1 MAAVIIRKKDVE
13 QFGKELLKEIFEF
26 LHDEYIL
33 SNFEEMKEEQK
44 KFLRNLVL
52 NEFRYFN
59 VTQRQRGNTWKI
71 EYEDYDENKFEDDLK
86 CVTDKVKNGS
96 IDISIIFQTLNNLD
110 LDDEIDGDLYFKTK
124 AFLNLF
130 MVIDYQYSYLED

>member
-13 QFGKELLKEIFEF
+13 RLGKELVKEVFEF

-44 KFLRNLVL
+44 KFLRNLVYK
-52 NEFRYFN
+52 EFRNYHST
-59 VTQRQRGNTWKI
+59 VKQRGNSWEV
-71 EYEDYDENKFEDDLK
+71 EYEDYDESKFDDDLK

-96 IDISIIFQTLNNLD
+96 INTSVIFETLNDLD
-110 LDDEIDGDLYFKTK
+110 LDMEIT
-124 AFLNLF
+124 
-130 MVIDYQYSYLED
+130 

>member
-1 MAAVIIRKKDVE
+1 MAAVILRKKDVE
-13 QFGKELLKEIFEF
+13 RLGKKLVKEIFEF

-59 VTQRQRGNTWKI
+59 VTEIHSENSLRIK
-71 EYEDYDENKFEDDLK
+71 YKDFDENKFEDELK
-86 CVTDKVKNGS
+86 CVKDKVKNGS
-96 IDISIIFQTLNNLD
+96 INTSVIFQTLNNID
-110 LDDEIDGDLYFKTK
+110 LDMEIDEDLYFKTK
-124 AFLNLF
+124 AFLDIYRVF
-130 MVIDYQYSYLED
+130 ETGYSYLED

>member
-1 MAAVIIRKKDVE
+1 MAAVIVRKKDVE
-13 QFGKELLKEIFEF
+13 RLGKELVKEIFKF

-52 NEFRYFN
+52 NEFKHFN
-59 VTQRQRGNTWKI
+59 VTNIQKENSWRI

-86 CVTDKVKNGS
+86 CVKDKVKNES
-96 IDISIIFQTLNNLD
+96 INTSVIFQTLNDLD
-110 LDDEIDGDLYFKTK
+110 LDMEIDEDLYF
-124 AFLNLF
+124 
-130 MVIDYQYSYLED
+130 